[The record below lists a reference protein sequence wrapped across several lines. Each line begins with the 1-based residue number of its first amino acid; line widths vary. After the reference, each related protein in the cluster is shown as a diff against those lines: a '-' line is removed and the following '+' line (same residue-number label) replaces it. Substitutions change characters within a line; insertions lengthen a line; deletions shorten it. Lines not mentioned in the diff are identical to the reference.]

1 MHNIHKVKKFNDLY
15 NIIKPLI
22 IILIFFLSSSIV
34 LPDQKANSEQEYT
47 ELFAQA
53 EELRIE
59 GNFDKSIELFDA
71 ALRLAQKSKDEKKQC
86 EILQKLGILYWNIG
100 QLSDST
106 NRFEQAQILAKEV
119 DLKEAKEKTNAAL
132 KIHKLYNE
140 GKAFSQSGEFQK
152 SIDSYEK
159 SINLARQIGSREH
172 EIKCL
177 RQMSFSYLDLN
188 KLKEFKELND
198 EAIKIA
204 RSINHKVEEIRC
216 LINVGIYHYELNNYS
231 EALDHYEKTL
241 LITKTIGNK
250 KFESYCLNNMGTIYQ
265 SSGDYDKALEYLA
278 RALVIYKE
286 LGADISKV
294 LNNIGTTTR
303 IKGLLSKKIEDFKE
317 AKRYF
322 EECLE
327 LTRKTNDKNTE
338 VQALNNIGTIYAD
351 LGNLTQES
359 VCYHDAL
366 KYFQSAYE
374 KAEKI
379 NNFEVMGQSL
389 NNIAFV
395 HFNLENYEESIKYFQ
410 RAIDR
415 ALEIRGN
422 QILWEAYLGF
432 GKAYEEQKNYNKA
445 IENYRASIE
454 TTENIR
460 SGIVLEQLRAKFLGT
475 DKRIEAY
482 HRLINV
488 FIRLYK
494 DNKDKSYAFEA
505 FDYLERAKARAFLDS
520 LELSKIDIPRDADPE
535 LLSRE
540 KELMKNI
547 TEIYSKLLA
556 AEMTPEQRNNLH
568 EELKAYEEES
578 NALQREMR
586 QKNPDYASLRY
597 PQIISLEEAQK
608 SLLDSKTAF
617 FAYLIGEE
625 NSYAFAI
632 TKNDLKI
639 FPIPSIESIQ
649 KLVAEYLK
657 TITDKDNHNFQLGN
671 ELFNQL
677 VFPGLSENIKNI
689 IFIPDD
695 ILHFLPF
702 ETLTTSK
709 EGNDWLIKDYKI
721 AYAPSISSLRE
732 IAERKNSH
740 RHKPRM
746 DLLAFGDPDFGTLE
760 SDENIRDI
768 FQVFFSSR
776 SFGFFRLEFS
786 GLEISRISSLFKT
799 KKRTVF
805 RREEASE
812 EQFKNN
818 DLDNYKIIHFAT
830 HSIIDERRP
839 LRSSIVLSLDKDPA
853 EDGFLQMREV
863 YNIKL
868 NADLVTLSSCQTGL
882 GELLRGEGIEGINR
896 AFFYAGSSSILMSL
910 WPVNDEASCQ
920 LMERF
925 YTHLRSYNSIM
936 DALRKAKLEMIES
949 DVLSH
954 PYYWAGFIASGKADE
969 VIFPKSSSRMFVIG
983 IVLVVACVAIII
995 VGKRFRKKTRN
1006 SF

>member
-1 MHNIHKVKKFNDLY
+1 MKKFNDLY

-22 IILIFFLSSSIV
+22 IILIFFLSSSII
-34 LPDQKANSEQEYT
+34 LPNQKTNSGQEYT

-59 GNFDKSIELFDA
+59 GNFDKSIELFDN
-71 ALRLAQKSKDEKKQC
+71 ALKLSQKSKDEKKQC
-86 EILQKLGILYWNIG
+86 EILQKLGILFWNKG
-100 QLSDST
+100 KLEDST
-106 NRFEQAQILAKEV
+106 QKFVQALLLAQKLN
-119 DLKEAKEKTNAAL
+119 LKKAQEFSKTAL
-132 KIHKLYNE
+132 EIYKLYNE
-140 GKAFSQSGEFQK
+140 AKEFRTSGNYQN
-152 SIDSYEK
+152 SIRSFNEA
-159 SINLARQIGSREH
+159 INLAKKIKSKEH
-172 EIKCL
+172 ELKCL
-177 RQMSFSYLDLN
+177 RRISYNYQDLN
-188 KLKEFKELND
+188 QFKQYKELND
-198 EAIKIA
+198 DAIQIA
-204 RSINHKVEEIRC
+204 RSLNHEMEELKC
-216 LINVGIYHYELNNYS
+216 LLNLGYYHIYLNNYS
-231 EALDHYEKTL
+231 EAIDYYEQALEIAKSV
-241 LITKTIGNK
+241 
-250 KFESYCLNNMGTIYQ
+250 ESKQHQSVSLNNIGAIYQ
-265 SSGDYDKALEYLA
+265 SLGDYEKALDYLS
-278 RALVIYKE
+278 RALAIDKE
-286 LGADISKV
+286 SGEDISMV
-294 LNNIGTTTR
+294 LNNIGTAYRT
-303 IKGLLSKKIEDFKE
+303 KGLLSKKIEDFQE

-327 LTRKTNDKNTE
+327 LTRKTGDENTE
-338 VQALNNIGTIYAD
+338 VRALNNIGTIYAD
-351 LGNLTQES
+351 LGNITQES
-359 VCYHDAL
+359 VYYHDAL
-366 KYFQSAYE
+366 KFFQSSYE

-379 NNFEVMGQSL
+379 NNFEGMSQTL
-389 NNIAFV
+389 NNIALV
-395 HFNLENYEESIKYFQ
+395 HFNLENYEESIKHFQ
-410 RAIDR
+410 SAIDL
-415 ALEIRGN
+415 ALEIRSD

-432 GKAYEEQKNYNKA
+432 GKVYEEQNNFNKA

-482 HRLINV
+482 HYLINRL
-488 FIRLYK
+488 IRLYQE
-494 DNKDKSYAFEA
+494 NQDKSYAFEA

-520 LELSKIDIPRDADPE
+520 LELSKIDISRDADPE

-568 EELKAYEEES
+568 EELKAYEDES
-578 NALQREMR
+578 NALKREIR
-586 QKNPDYASLRY
+586 QKSPSYANIRY

-608 SLLDSKTAF
+608 MLLDSRTAF
-617 FAYLIGEE
+617 FVYLIGEE
-625 NSYAFAI
+625 NSYGFAI

-639 FPIPSIESIQ
+639 FPIPPINSIQ
-649 KLVAEYLK
+649 NQVTEYLK
-657 TITDKDNHNFQLGN
+657 IITDKDNQNFQLGN

-677 VFPGLSENIKNI
+677 VLPGLSENIKNI
-689 IFIPDD
+689 IFVPDD

-702 ETLTTSK
+702 ETLITNK
-709 EGNDWLIKDYKI
+709 EGNNWLIKDYKI
-721 AYAPSISSLRE
+721 AYVPSISSLRE
-732 IAERKNSH
+732 ITERKNSH

-760 SDENIRDI
+760 SDENRRDI
-768 FQVFFSSR
+768 FQVFFSSK
-776 SFGFFRLEFS
+776 SFGFYRLEFS

-805 RREEASE
+805 QRKEASE
-812 EQFKNN
+812 EQFKHN

-839 LRSSIVLSLDKDPA
+839 LRSSIVLSLDKDPE

-882 GELLRGEGIEGINR
+882 GERIRGEGIEGINR

-925 YTHLRSYNSIM
+925 YTHLRSSNSIM

-983 IVLVVACVAIII
+983 IVLVAACGAVLFLS
-995 VGKRFRKKTRN
+995 KRFRKKTRN

>member
-1 MHNIHKVKKFNDLY
+1 VKKFNKLS
-15 NIIKPLI
+15 IKIKLLI
-22 IILIFFLSSSIV
+22 IIIIFFLSNSII
-34 LPDQKANSEQEYT
+34 LPNQKTNSEQEYT

-59 GNFDKSIELFDA
+59 GNFNKSIELFDN
-71 ALRLAQKSKDEKKQC
+71 ALKLTQKSKDEKKQC
-86 EILQKLGILYWNIG
+86 EILQKLGILFWNKG
-100 QLSDST
+100 KLEDST
-106 NRFEQAQILAKEV
+106 KKFEQALLLAQKLN
-119 DLKEAKEKTNAAL
+119 LKKALEFSKTAL
-132 KIHKLYNE
+132 EIYKLYNE
-140 GKAFSQSGEFQK
+140 AKEFRTSGDYQN
-152 SIDSYEK
+152 SIRSFNEA
-159 SINLARQIGSREH
+159 INLAKKIKSKEH
-172 EIKCL
+172 ELKCL
-177 RQMSFSYLDLN
+177 RLKSFVYKDQN

-198 EAIKIA
+198 EAVKIA
-204 RSINHKVEEIRC
+204 LSINHKVEEVRC
-216 LINVGIYHYELNNYS
+216 LINMGIYHYELNNYS
-231 EALDHYEKTL
+231 EALNNYEKT
-241 LITKTIGNK
+241 IDVTKIIGSK
-250 KFESYCLNNMGTIYQ
+250 YYESFCLNNMGIIYQ
-265 SSGDYDKALEYLA
+265 SLGDYEKALDYLS
-278 RALVIYKE
+278 RALAIDKE
-286 LGADISKV
+286 LGIDISIP
-294 LNNIGTTTR
+294 LNNIGTSYRT
-303 IKGLLSKKIEDFKE
+303 KGLLSNKIEDFQE

-327 LTRKTNDKNTE
+327 LTRKTGDKNTE
-338 VQALNNIGTIYAD
+338 VRALNNIGTIYAD

-359 VCYHDAL
+359 VNYHDAL
-366 KYFQSAYE
+366 KYFQLAYE
-374 KAEKI
+374 KANKI
-379 NNFEVMGQSL
+379 KNYESMSQTL
-389 NNIAFV
+389 NNIAIV
-395 HFNLENYEESIKYFQ
+395 HFNLENYEESTKYFQ
-410 RAIDR
+410 TAIDL
-415 ALEIRGN
+415 ALEIRGD

-432 GKAYEEQKNYNKA
+432 AKVYEKQEDYSKA
-445 IENYRASIE
+445 IENYRASIN

-460 SGIVLEQLRAKFLGT
+460 SGIVLEHLKAKFLGT

-482 HRLINV
+482 HRLINLL
-488 FIRLYK
+488 IRLYQ
-494 DNKDKSYAFEA
+494 DNQDKSYAFEA

-520 LELSKIDIPRDADPE
+520 LELSKIDISRDADPE

-568 EELKAYEEES
+568 EELKAYEDES
-578 NALQREMR
+578 NALKREIR
-586 QKNPDYASLRY
+586 QKSPSYANIRY

-608 SLLDSKTAF
+608 RLLDSRTAF
-617 FAYLIGEE
+617 FVYLIGAE

-639 FPIPSIESIQ
+639 FPIPSIHSIQ
-649 KLVAEYLK
+649 NQVTEYLK
-657 TITDKDNHNFQLGN
+657 VINDKDNHNFQLGN

-689 IFIPDD
+689 IFVPDD

-702 ETLTTSK
+702 ETLITNT

-721 AYAPSISSLRE
+721 AYVPSISSLRE
-732 IAERKNSH
+732 ITERKNAN

-746 DLLAFGDPDFGTLE
+746 DLLAFGDPDFGDLE
-760 SDENIRDI
+760 TDENGRDI

-786 GLEISRISSLFKT
+786 GLEIERISSLFKT

-812 EQFKNN
+812 EQFKHN

-830 HSIIDERRP
+830 HSIIDDRRP
-839 LRSSIVLSLDKDPA
+839 DRSSIVLTLDKDPA
-853 EDGFLQMREV
+853 EDGFLQMREI

-882 GELLRGEGIEGINR
+882 GERIRGEGIDGINK

-925 YTHLRSYNSIM
+925 YIHLHSSNSIM

-949 DVLSH
+949 GVLSH
-954 PYYWAGFIASGKADE
+954 PSYWAGFIASGKADE

-983 IVLVVACVAIII
+983 IVLAAACGAVLFLS
-995 VGKRFRKKTRN
+995 KRFRKKTRN